1 MAEYTDGKNN
11 TYRIIHLISPSDEE
25 RENRILEDLY
35 KIFAK

>member
-1 MAEYTDGKNN
+1 MAEYTDVKKN

-35 KIFAK
+35 KVFVK

>member
-1 MAEYTDGKNN
+1 MAEYTDAKQN

-35 KIFAK
+35 KVFAK